1 MQVVTFRVTAL
12 AKVTAPPV
20 ASAGR
25 AHGEL
30 RTALRATRQVYF
42 PELGGF
48 VDCPIYD
55 RELIP
60 YGAGLEGPAIL
71 EQMDSTT
78 VVLPGQLARNDAE
91 GNVILTFQ

>member
-1 MQVVTFRVTAL
+1 MTRIMVPPGPGLLCAL
-12 AKVTAPPV
+12 
-20 ASAGR
+20 
-25 AHGEL
+25 GEL

-60 YGAGLEGPAIL
+60 HGAGLELRRRAGDRRA
-71 EQMDSTT
+71 
-78 VVLPGQLARNDAE
+78 ARTWRTEA
-91 GNVILTFQ
+91 